1 MKSSIEIF
9 TPAPAGH
16 SRKDRAP
23 LKRPAI
29 SGSAALGLSDRIKRV
44 IRRIPKG
51 MVATYGQV
59 AALAGHPRA
68 ARAVVWILHSS
79 STRAKLPWHR
89 VINSRGTISLKPGY
103 GYEEQRALL
112 LQEGVGFDREGRVD
126 LRRQGWRPGGDL
138 T

>member
-1 MKSSIEIF
+1 MPGQRGRPRRGE
-9 TPAPAGH
+9 TPHKGIVIT
-16 SRKDRAP
+16 D
-23 LKRPAI
+23 
-29 SGSAALGLSDRIKRV
+29 SATGALSVRIKQV

-79 STRAKLPWHR
+79 SVKAKLPWHR
-89 VINSRGTISLKPGY
+89 VINARGTISLRPGY

-112 LQEGVGFDREGRVD
+112 LQEGVMFDREGRVD
-126 LRRQGWRPGGDL
+126 LKRFGWKP
-138 T
+138 